1 MPIQVRLLDH
11 SSDPIRSL
19 YIAYRTCYSSLTPLE
34 IADRIDDD
42 RISRERMQAFIE
54 ERLQTGHASPLEQ
67 VWFEFLIAGVS
78 RTFSHQFVRH
88 RAGIS
93 FEQQSQRYVTFKR
106 GEYPYTVPETIK
118 RAGYS
123 AQVEEL
129 FDRVGDLYQELLDA
143 GVPGE
148 DARFVLPNATNTNFK
163 VTVNFA
169 ALLHICDLRL
179 CTRAQWEF
187 RKVASLMRAEV
198 NRVYPELARYLQ
210 PKCGER
216 RTGYCDEAIGD
227 WQSCPIGRKRPHKQ
241 QVFELWGSYRRG
253 DLAPLD
259 DDDFRAIAAF
269 PLEDAALHQPQR

>member
-1 MPIQVRLLDH
+1 MTIQVRLLDH
-11 SSDPIRSL
+11 SHDPIRSL
-19 YIAYRTCYSSLTPLE
+19 YIAYRTCYSALSPID
-34 IADRIDDD
+34 IAERIDDE
-42 RISRERMQAFIE
+42 RISRERMQTFIE

-88 RAGIS
+88 RSGIS

-106 GEYPYTVPETIK
+106 GEYPYTVPETVK
-118 RAGYS
+118 RAGYGERVS
-123 AQVEEL
+123 EL
-129 FDRVGDLYQELLDA
+129 FAQIGDVYQELLDA

-187 RKVASLMRAEV
+187 RKVASLMRAEI
-198 NRVYPELARYLQ
+198 NRLYPEIGSYLQ

-216 RTGYCDEAIGD
+216 RTGYCDESMAD
-227 WQSCPIGRKRPHKQ
+227 WTGCPIGRKRPHKQ

-253 DLAPLD
+253 ELAPLD
-259 DDDFRAIAAF
+259 EQDFRVIDQFSAEV
-269 PLEDAALHQPQR
+269 PVPSR